1 MPIASRSSS
10 QFSTRRPRRARFSTL
25 LLVTALVGLG
35 ACEEDEVTVPETA
48 ASVEVTPR
56 LNSVVAGQ
64 TKQLAAQAKD
74 ASGNN
79 LSNDNVV
86 WRSLDTTVARVSSAG
101 LVTVLSSGAT
111 AITATSRGATGFA
124 TIEAIGVVATVS
136 ISGARELPVSQTTR
150 LGASALE
157 ANGREL
163 FSPITWTSSAPTIA
177 SVSATGL
184 VTTLTPGTTNIT
196 AATAGKSTTI
206 AFTVLPPPPVN
217 TVAFTPNTGFLPTG
231 VGVPLTVTLRDVNN
245 GVLTQR
251 VITYSSSDAAIATVS
266 STGVVTA
273 QAPGTVTITVSSEG
287 KSATASFRALTG
299 VRSGAAAIV
308 VANTAES
315 GDPFVAYTEFA
326 IYVPSGSTTL
336 DVRMTGGTG
345 DPDLY
350 LFVPGNLALNG
361 TWVCRSW
368 NGGPG
373 ETCTIANPAAGVWRI
388 IVDSYEK
395 HAGTLLTATIT
406 PTPPAAPVR
415 VP

>member
-163 FSPITWTSSAPTIA
+163 FSPIT
-177 SVSATGL
+177 
-184 VTTLTPGTTNIT
+184 
-196 AATAGKSTTI
+196 
-206 AFTVLPPPPVN
+206 
-217 TVAFTPNTGFLPTG
+217 
-231 VGVPLTVTLRDVNN
+231 
-245 GVLTQR
+245 
-251 VITYSSSDAAIATVS
+251 
-266 STGVVTA
+266 
-273 QAPGTVTITVSSEG
+273 
-287 KSATASFRALTG
+287 
-299 VRSGAAAIV
+299 
-308 VANTAES
+308 
-315 GDPFVAYTEFA
+315 
-326 IYVPSGSTTL
+326 
-336 DVRMTGGTG
+336 
-345 DPDLY
+345 
-350 LFVPGNLALNG
+350 
-361 TWVCRSW
+361 
-368 NGGPG
+368 
-373 ETCTIANPAAGVWRI
+373 
-388 IVDSYEK
+388 
-395 HAGTLLTATIT
+395 
-406 PTPPAAPVR
+406 
-415 VP
+415 